1 MSGIGWNS
9 DLVEREIGA
18 EAERRRILGLI
29 DDLQRNI
36 QAQAKAQIAAGL
48 PAERA
53 LSAQNE
59 VLTLLSV
66 AIGR

>member
-1 MSGIGWNS
+1 MNPLPDS
-9 DLVEREIGA
+9 ERRA
-18 EAERRRILGLI
+18 EAWGKAEERRRILGLI